1 MAIILALKI
10 QDNQNVTLNG
20 SFTVRYFH
28 PFILTVLLFVGQSMV
43 YLLEVYVKR
52 ERQSWIAV
60 LFEGEKKEYDDRKF
74 IVDERSN
81 KKPKAP
87 LSQILVPTVLDI
99 FTNVFANFALNLVD
113 GSIWQLTK
121 GG

>member
-1 MAIILALKI
+1 
-10 QDNQNVTLNG
+10 
-20 SFTVRYFH
+20 
-28 PFILTVLLFVGQSMV
+28 MV

-60 LFEGEKKEYDDRKF
+60 LFEGEKKEDDDRKF
-74 IVDERSN
+74 IVDERGS

-99 FTNVFANFALNLVD
+99 FTNVFANFALNLFD